1 MQIEKNGKVYTVTES
16 STKWTVK
23 AESGKLSIAF
33 DVSKDLCETAG
44 DLREYVLSNDEL
56 F

>member
-16 STKWTVK
+16 STQWTVK
-23 AESGKLSIAF
+23 AESGKLSVAF
-33 DVSKDLCETAG
+33 DVSKDLCETAV